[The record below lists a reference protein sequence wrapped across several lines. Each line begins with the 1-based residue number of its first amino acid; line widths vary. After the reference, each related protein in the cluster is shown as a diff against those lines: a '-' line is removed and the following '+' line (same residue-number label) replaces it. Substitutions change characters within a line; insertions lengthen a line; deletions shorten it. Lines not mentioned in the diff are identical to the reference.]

1 MYEAIVSDTIKT
13 IRELPM
19 PIPAAGGI
27 AGPSGETVLP
37 WNRRAANDNAH
48 YPMGRTYYK
57 LGVSGVA
64 KKAAA
69 QAARGI
75 GYPGLLEGIA
85 AVYTE
90 IAAYLARYAVVME
103 EAAGEDARLLRI
115 TANLKALSER
125 APVHFDEAVQLS
137 YLMWKLRGGDIG
149 RLDVHLQSYFENDI
163 ASGYITEDEA
173 LALIC
178 RYWELLNENGSGDT
192 LVNVMVGGR
201 NPDGT
206 DAGSRLSVLMLRA
219 TKIVAK
225 SEPHIAVRVHANL
238 SEEIRREMLDVQLMG
253 QGQGTQ
259 FNDEIVI
266 PGLMAFGIPEE
277 LACTYTND
285 GCNETVFD
293 GHSTIQFNHIDAV
306 AVFELAFNNGDWA
319 ERTYREKNKY
329 WTHRGGA
336 NFSVPDAVT
345 GFASGRIEDC
355 ATFEEFYAQYLAQY
369 KFQVRHCACDLRR
382 TYLDR
387 MAGVETSV
395 LLNGT
400 FEEVLETGLDI
411 HRGALPF
418 ENYMN
423 FAGSIPTV
431 ADCLVAVKQLIFE
444 QNRYTVAEVK
454 EAIRVNFEGYE
465 SMRRAMLACPKF
477 GNDID
482 EVDLIAADIANHYCD
497 WLAEYREE
505 TGFAILPALYGWRFV
520 DEAYGIAATPD
531 GRHYKDPI
539 AEHYCATPGRAK
551 SGPTAIIRSVAKAGS
566 ALFRAV
572 GCSPVHITLPR
583 NLGTPEE
590 SRSIVGAIYG
600 AAMDS
605 GLGHL
610 NIGIY
615 DVEQLREA
623 QRDPANHEDVIV
635 RVWGYSARFVD
646 LCTEMQEHVISR
658 ILTEGA

>member
-1 MYEAIVSDTIKT
+1 MYEQIVADTLQT
-13 IRELPM
+13 LRELPM
-19 PIPAAGGI
+19 PIPAIGKI
-27 AGPSGETVLP
+27 AGPSGEYMP
-37 WNRRAANDNAH
+37 AWNHRHENDNAH
-48 YPMGRTYYK
+48 YPMGRTYYHY
-57 LGVSGVA
+57 GVA
-64 KKAAA
+64 GVAEKAAQ
-69 QAARGI
+69 QAALGK
-75 GYPGLLEGIA
+75 GHPGLLTGIA
-85 AVYTE
+85 TVYTE
-90 IAAYLARYAVVME
+90 LASYLARYAAVVQA
-103 EAAGEDARLLRI
+103 AAGEDARLQRVA
-115 TANLKALSER
+115 ANLKALSER
-125 APVHFDEAVQLS
+125 APIHFDEAIQLS

-149 RLDVHLQSYFENDI
+149 RLDLHLQSFFENDI
-163 ASGYITEDEA
+163 ASGYLSEDEA

-219 TKIVAK
+219 TKQVAK
-225 SEPHIAVRVHANL
+225 PEPHIAVRVHANL

-253 QGQGTQ
+253 QGQATQ

-266 PGLMAFGIPEE
+266 PGLMKFGVPEA

-293 GHSTIQFNHIDAV
+293 GHSTIHFNHIDAV

-319 ERTYREKNKY
+319 ERTCREKNRY
-329 WTHRGGA
+329 WTHRA
-336 NFSVPDAVT
+336 DAYFSRPDAVA

-355 ATFEEFYAQYLAQY
+355 ASFEEFYACYLEQY
-369 KFQVRHCACDLRR
+369 KFQVRRCACELRR
-382 TYLDR
+382 TYLER
-387 MAGVETSV
+387 MADSETSV

-418 ENYMN
+418 EVFMN

-431 ADCLVAVKQLIFE
+431 ADCLVAVKQLVFE
-444 QNRYTVAEVK
+444 QKRYTVAEIK
-454 EAIRVNFEGYE
+454 EAIRVDFVGYE
-465 SMRRAMLACPKF
+465 PMRHAMLACPKF
-477 GNDID
+477 GNDTD
-482 EVDLIAADIANHYCD
+482 EVDLIAADIANRYCD
-497 WLAEYREE
+497 WLEAYRSQ
-505 TGFAILPALYGWRFV
+505 TGFAIMPALYGWRFV

-539 AEHYCATPGRAK
+539 AEHYCPTPGRAK
-551 SGPTAIIRSVAKAGS
+551 SGPTAIIRSVAKAKS

-572 GCSPVHITLPR
+572 GCSPIHITLPR
-583 NLGTPEE
+583 SLGTPEE
-590 SRSIVGAIYG
+590 SRSIVSAIYQ
-600 AAMDS
+600 AAMDA

-610 NIGIY
+610 HVGIY
-615 DVEQLREA
+615 DVKQLRAA
-623 QRDPANHEDVIV
+623 QQDPANYEDVVV

-646 LCTEMQEHVISR
+646 LSHEMQEHVISR
-658 ILTEGA
+658 VLTEGV

>member
-1 MYEAIVSDTIKT
+1 MYERIVADTLQT
-13 IRELPM
+13 LQEMPM
-19 PIPAAGGI
+19 PIPATGGI
-27 AGPSGETVLP
+27 AGPSGEFVP
-37 WNRRAANDNAH
+37 VWNHRCENDNAH
-48 YPMGRTYYK
+48 YPMGRTYYQY
-57 LGVSGVA
+57 GVPGVA
-64 KKAAA
+64 KKAAQ
-69 QAARGI
+69 QASLGK
-75 GYPGLLEGIA
+75 GHPDLLTGIA
-85 AVYTE
+85 TVYG
-90 IAAYLARYAVVME
+90 ALASYLARYAEVVKAAAE
-103 EAAGEDARLLRI
+103 EDPRLLRI
-115 TANLKALSER
+115 AANLKALSER
-125 APVHFDEAVQLS
+125 APIHFDEAIQLS

-149 RLDVHLQSYFENDI
+149 RLDVHLRSYFEHDI
-163 ASGYITEDEA
+163 AAGYLTEDEA

-219 TKIVAK
+219 TKLVAK
-225 SEPHIAVRVHANL
+225 SEPHISVRVHAAL
-238 SEEIRREMLDVQLMG
+238 SEEIRQEMLDVQLMG
-253 QGQGTQ
+253 QGQATQ
-259 FNDEIVI
+259 FNDEVVI
-266 PGLMAFGIPEE
+266 PALMKFGVPLE

-319 ERTYREKNKY
+319 ERTYREKNRY
-329 WTHRGGA
+329 WTHRMDA
-336 NFSVPDAVT
+336 YFAQPDAVT
-345 GFASGRIEDC
+345 GFASGRIEEC
-355 ATFEEFYAQYLAQY
+355 ATFEEFYTRYLEQY
-369 KFQVRHCACDLRR
+369 KFQVRHCACELRR
-382 TYLDR
+382 IYLER
-387 MAGVETSV
+387 MADAETSV

-418 ENYMN
+418 EVYMN

-431 ADCLVAVKQLIFE
+431 ADCLVALKHLVFE
-444 QNRYTVAEVK
+444 QKRYTVAEIK
-454 EAIRVNFEGYE
+454 EAIRVNFAGYE
-465 SMRRAMLACPKF
+465 TMRHAMLACPKF
-477 GNDID
+477 GNDMD

-497 WLAEYREE
+497 WLEEYRSQ
-505 TGFAILPALYGWRFV
+505 TGFAIMPALYGWRFV

-531 GRHYKDPI
+531 GRHYKDSI
-539 AEHYCATPGRAK
+539 AEHYCPTPGRAK
-551 SGPTAIIRSVAKAGS
+551 SGPTAIIRSVAKAES

-572 GCSPVHITLPR
+572 GCSPIHITLPR

-590 SRSIVGAIYG
+590 SRNIIGALYN
-600 AAMDS
+600 AAMAT

-615 DVEQLREA
+615 DVKQLREA

-646 LCTEMQEHVISR
+646 LSVEMQEHVISR
-658 ILTEGA
+658 ILSEGV